1 MADPVTPPSEQ
12 PKPAEPAPPA
22 SPAAEAPRP
31 AEPPKPA
38 ADPLPPEPENL
49 RADEESLEDE
59 EVMKLVAAHKSRL
72 ERMPDDNRPPAPGTS
87 RPSWRRRT
95 YVVDWKLQLSYAG
108 LYIATITLFV
118 VGFAASNLIYL
129 RLIQGVKTNMRLPK
143 VEWWQQD
150 DVGVYIVLNF
160 VVLLF
165 IGMGMALWAIVQSHR
180 VAGPALRFRRSF
192 RQMRRRDYDFYLQLR
207 KNDFLKDLAV
217 ELNVLNNALKAK
229 DLVLSDAV
237 LRIDAMARTTQD
249 TARATELHE
258 LAQDLAD
265 LVLPLPEPKTDA
277 EPDVAK
283 KA

>member
-1 MADPVTPPSEQ
+1 MSGPDEKPPAETPPATT
-12 PKPAEPAPPA
+12 PAPAGPAPAAPAPEPAPAPA
-22 SPAAEAPRP
+22 V
-31 AEPPKPA
+31 
-38 ADPLPPEPENL
+38 DTL
-49 RADEESLEDE
+49 RADEEALDAEQ
-59 EVMKLVAAHKSRL
+59 VMKLVADHKSRL
-72 ERMPDDNRPPAPGTS
+72 ERMPDDLRPPAPGTE

-129 RLIQGVKTNMRLPK
+129 RLIQGVKLNAKLPTQ
-143 VEWWQQD
+143 EWWQQD
-150 DVGVYIVLNF
+150 DVGVYLVLNF

-180 VAGPALRFRRSF
+180 VAGPALRFRRAF

-237 LRIDAMARTTQD
+237 LRINAVAHTTND
-249 TARATELHE
+249 PERATELHE

-265 LVLPLPEPKTDA
+265 LILPLPQPTSEMEPEK
-277 EPDVAK
+277 PSPRG
-283 KA
+283 

>member
-1 MADPVTPPSEQ
+1 MADPVTQPPPEES
-12 PKPAEPAPPA
+12 KPPESAPSAAPAAAAPAPIVAAAPA
-22 SPAAEAPRP
+22 
-31 AEPPKPA
+31 
-38 ADPLPPEPENL
+38 PEPENL
-49 RADEESLEDE
+49 RADEEALEDE
-59 EVMKLVAAHKSRL
+59 QVMKLVAAHKNHL

-129 RLIQGVKTNMRLPK
+129 RLIQGVKLNSRLPTN
-143 VEWWQQD
+143 EWWQQD

-165 IGMGMALWAIVQSHR
+165 IGMGMAMWAIVQSHR
-180 VAGPALRFRRSF
+180 VAGPALRFRRAF

-237 LRIDAMARTTQD
+237 LRIDAIARTTAD

-258 LAQDLAD
+258 LSQDLAD
-265 LVLPLPEPKTDA
+265 LILPLPEPKMDA
-277 EPDVAK
+277 EPDTTK

>member
-1 MADPVTPPSEQ
+1 V
-12 PKPAEPAPPA
+12 
-22 SPAAEAPRP
+22 
-31 AEPPKPA
+31 
-38 ADPLPPEPENL
+38 
-49 RADEESLEDE
+49 EDE
-59 EVMKLVAAHKSRL
+59 QVIKLVTAHKTHL

-108 LYIATITLFV
+108 LYIATVTLFV

-129 RLIQGVKTNMRLPK
+129 RLIQGVKLNSRVATQ
-143 VEWWQQD
+143 EWWQQD
-150 DVGVYIVLNF
+150 DLGVYIVLNF
-160 VVLLF
+160 VVILF

-192 RQMRRRDYDFYLQLR
+192 RQMRRRDYDFFLQLR

-237 LRIDAMARTTQD
+237 LRIDAIARTTPD
-249 TARATELHE
+249 AERATELHE

-265 LVLPLPEPKTDA
+265 LVLPLPDA
-277 EPDVAK
+277 ASEEAASAAK
-283 KA
+283 KIA

>member
-1 MADPVTPPSEQ
+1 MAELLPSPDEKPAPPSE
-12 PKPAEPAPPA
+12 PPAAAPPAEPAPQPPVETLRPDEDA
-22 SPAAEAPRP
+22 LEAEQ
-31 AEPPKPA
+31 
-38 ADPLPPEPENL
+38 
-49 RADEESLEDE
+49 
-59 EVMKLVAAHKSRL
+59 VIKLVSDHKSRL
-72 ERMPDDNRPPAPGTS
+72 ERMPDDLRPPVPGTE

-129 RLIQGVKTNMRLPK
+129 RLIQGVKLNAKLPAQ
-143 VEWWQQD
+143 EWWQQD

-180 VAGPALRFRRSF
+180 VAGPALRFRRAF
-192 RQMRRRDYDFYLQLR
+192 RQMRRRDYDFFLQLR

-237 LRIDAMARTTQD
+237 LRIDAMAHTTGD
-249 TARATELHE
+249 AGRATELHE

-265 LVLPLPEPKTDA
+265 LVLPLPEPPA
-277 EPDVAK
+277 ADVEK
-283 KA
+283 KPLS

>member
-1 MADPVTPPSEQ
+1 MSGPDEKPPAETPAATTPPIPSA
-12 PKPAEPAPPA
+12 PEPAPAPA
-22 SPAAEAPRP
+22 VET
-31 AEPPKPA
+31 
-38 ADPLPPEPENL
+38 L
-49 RADEESLEDE
+49 RADEEALDAEQ
-59 EVMKLVAAHKSRL
+59 VMKLVAEHKNRL
-72 ERMPDDNRPPAPGTS
+72 ERMPDDLRPPAPGTE
-87 RPSWRRRT
+87 RPNWRRRT

-129 RLIQGVKTNMRLPK
+129 RLIQGVKLNAKLPTQ
-143 VEWWQQD
+143 EWWQQD
-150 DVGVYIVLNF
+150 DVGVYLVLNF

-180 VAGPALRFRRSF
+180 VAGPALRFRRAF
-192 RQMRRRDYDFYLQLR
+192 RQIRRRDYDFYLQLR

-237 LRIDAMARTTQD
+237 LRINAVAHTTND
-249 TARATELHE
+249 PERATELHE

-265 LVLPLPEPKTDA
+265 LILPLPQPASELEPEKPA
-277 EPDVAK
+277 AK
-283 KA
+283 G

>member
-1 MADPVTPPSEQ
+1 MEPAAQ
-12 PKPAEPAPPA
+12 PMPEESKPQETAPAPAAAEPAP
-22 SPAAEAPRP
+22 ET
-31 AEPPKPA
+31 
-38 ADPLPPEPENL
+38 L
-49 RADEESLEDE
+49 RVDEETLETE
-59 EVMKLVAAHKSRL
+59 QVMKLVHEHKTRL
-72 ERMPDDNRPPAPGTS
+72 EHMPDDLRPPVPGTS

-129 RLIQGVKTNMRLPK
+129 RLIQGVKLNARLPTQ
-143 VEWWQQD
+143 EWWQQD

-180 VAGPALRFRRSF
+180 VAGPALRFRRAF
-192 RQMRRRDYDFYLQLR
+192 RQMRRRDYDFFLQLR

-237 LRIDAMARTTQD
+237 IRIDSIARTTGD
-249 TARATELHE
+249 PERATELHE

-265 LVLPLPEPKTDA
+265 LVLPLPEPA
-277 EPDVAK
+277 SELEPETSK
-283 KA
+283 KLT

>member
-12 PKPAEPAPPA
+12 PKPVEPAP
-22 SPAAEAPRP
+22 SEAP
-31 AEPPKPA
+31 KP
-38 ADPLPPEPENL
+38 ADPLPPEPDAL
-49 RADEESLEDE
+49 RADEEALEDE
-59 EVMKLVAAHKSRL
+59 EVMKLVAAHKSHL

-87 RPSWRRRT
+87 RPSFRRRT

-129 RLIQGVKTNMRLPK
+129 RLIQGVKLNSRLPTH
-143 VEWWQQD
+143 EWWQQD

-180 VAGPALRFRRSF
+180 VAGPALRFRRAF

-217 ELNVLNNALKAK
+217 EVNVLNNALKAK

-237 LRIDAMARTTQD
+237 LRIDAMARTTLD

-265 LVLPLPEPKTDA
+265 LVLPLPEPKAETDA
-277 EPDVAK
+277 EPAK